1 MPVCYP
7 YEKQKIRR
15 HTDFVTPT
23 DNPARSP
30 SAPFMFQLLAA
41 TPDQILNYQ
50 ANGNLLANPT
60 GLDFID
66 ENIPERIRQARLP
79 SLEACFRLL

>member
-1 MPVCYP
+1 
-7 YEKQKIRR
+7 
-15 HTDFVTPT
+15 
-23 DNPARSP
+23 
-30 SAPFMFQLLAA
+30 MFQLLAA